1 MNREIKFRVW
11 TGLEMEYRV
20 VVGNLGAFY
29 ASGIDPN
36 DSACI
41 GTTTRYYKETPVMQY
56 TGLKDKNGKEI
67 YEGDI
72 VMRHEKFCLGRI
84 CQVVFQMGS
93 FELHCSAIGAFN
105 MEHSTEIMEIIGN
118 IYQNPELI
126 EVK

>member
-1 MNREIKFRVW
+1 MRDIKFRAWDKNKKAFVDPK
-11 TGLEMEYRV
+11 
-20 VVGNLGAFY
+20 NLLHG
-29 ASGIDPN
+29 SIWGDGEKN
-36 DSACI
+36 SAQL
-41 GTTTRYYKETPVMQY
+41 TYSSDVYLMQY